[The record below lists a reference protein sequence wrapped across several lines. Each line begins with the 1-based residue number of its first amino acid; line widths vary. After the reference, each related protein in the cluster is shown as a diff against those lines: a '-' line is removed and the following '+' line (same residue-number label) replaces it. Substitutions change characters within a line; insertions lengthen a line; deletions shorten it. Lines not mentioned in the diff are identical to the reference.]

1 MKVIDENLH
10 KIHSN
15 VLHNSVDH
23 ILKSQVVT
31 DENIFGCHPYI
42 DSSWERK
49 VNEKSKYNIWVGLY
63 DILPKNINIPNFYE
77 FKYNLDLTDSNVV
90 GFTKM

>member
-1 MKVIDENLH
+1 MEIVLKNLKNYVEETRRINILHGHYTPMKVIDENLH

-31 DENIFGCHPYI
+31 DENILVEILILIQVG
-42 DSSWERK
+42 K
-49 VNEKSKYNIWVGLY
+49 EK
-63 DILPKNINIPNFYE
+63 
-77 FKYNLDLTDSNVV
+77 
-90 GFTKM
+90 